1 MNDRPPLPSLPLT
14 FFRAPLG
21 ALLALALYVAPAA
34 AQTQAHGRGE
44 RFVDSLV
51 ARMTLDEKV
60 GQLNMTPADWNQTG
74 PRAPAGG
81 EQMVREG
88 KIGSFLNF
96 WGAGPTREMQ
106 RIAVEQS
113 RLHVPLLFSQ
123 DVIHGW
129 RTVFPVSLAEAASF
143 DTAAVRGAARIASI
157 EASAHGIHWT
167 FAPMVDIARDP
178 RWGRIVEG
186 AGEDPF
192 LGAAM
197 AAARVRGFQGDGG
210 WRQMRQGDAPA
221 SRMLATAKHFAA
233 YGAAEGGRDYNT
245 ADVSERSLWEVYLP
259 PFQAAVRAGVGSIM
273 ASFNDIGG
281 TPSHANRWLL
291 DDVLRRRWRYD
302 GLIVSD
308 WSGIQEVIAHG
319 VAATA
324 EDAVVLAMRAG
335 VDVDMSDALYA
346 KHLANAV
353 RTNRVPLALVDSA
366 VKRVLR
372 VKQALGLFDD
382 PYRYSD
388 TTRQRAV
395 TLTAS
400 NRAAARELARKAIVL
415 LRNERTG
422 DTPALPLAK
431 GLRSVAVI
439 GALADSRTAVLGSWN
454 GAGRPEDAV
463 TVLAGIRSAL
473 PSANVTYERGA
484 PVESLSTAGFASAV
498 QAARAADAV
507 VLVLGEHAELTGEAS
522 SRASIELPGSQLAL
536 AQAVVAGVR
545 AETPTKPIVA
555 VLMNG
560 RPLAVPW
567 LAENVPAIVESWLLG
582 VEHGNAVADVLF
594 GDANPSGKLP
604 VTMPRA
610 TGQVPLHYAHKNT
623 GRPADQRN
631 HYTSKYLDLP
641 WTPLYV
647 FGHGL
652 SYTSFRYANLRL
664 GAASGRAAD
673 SVRVSVDV
681 VNAGSR
687 AGDEV
692 AQLYVRDDAAS
703 VARPV
708 RELRGFRRVTLRP
721 GETRTVDFVL
731 RPADLALYRLDMRQV
746 VEPGTFTLWA
756 GGSSD
761 ASLSATYRVVGDT
774 LTLAPAPPRMR

>member
-1 MNDRPPLPSLPLT
+1 MTDRYSLPHLPRGWL
-14 FFRAPLG
+14 RAPAR
-21 ALLALALYVAPAA
+21 ALLAITVGAAAAAGQTPAA
-34 AQTQAHGRGE
+34 GRAD
-44 RFVDSLV
+44 RVVDSLL

-74 PRAPAGG
+74 PHAPAGG
-81 EQMVREG
+81 EQLVREG

-96 WGAGPTREMQ
+96 CGAAPTRAMQ
-106 RIAVEQS
+106 RVAVEQS
-113 RLHVPLLFSQ
+113 RLHIPLLFSQ

-129 RTVFPVSLAEAASF
+129 RTVFPVSLAEAASW
-143 DTAAVRGAARIASI
+143 DTAAVRGAARIASV

-186 AGEDPF
+186 AGEDPY
-192 LGAAM
+192 LGEAM
-197 AAARVRGFQGDGG
+197 ADARVRGFQGDGG
-210 WRQMRQGDAPA
+210 WRRIRDGDEPA

-245 ADVSERSLWEVYLP
+245 ADISERTVWEVYLP
-259 PFQAAVRAGVGSIM
+259 PFQAAVRAGTGSVM

-281 TPSHANRWLL
+281 TPSHASRWLL
-291 DDVLRRRWRYD
+291 DDVLRRRWSYD
-302 GLIVSD
+302 GLVVSD
-308 WSGIQEVIAHG
+308 WSGIQELIAHG
-319 VAATA
+319 VAATPD
-324 EDAVVLAMRAG
+324 DAVVLAMRAG
-335 VDVDMSDALYA
+335 VDVDMSDALYS
-346 KHLANAV
+346 KHLADAV
-353 RTNRVPLALVDSA
+353 RAKRVPLALVDSA

-395 TLTAS
+395 TLTAA
-400 NRAAARELARKAIVL
+400 NRAAARELARRAIVL
-415 LRNERTG
+415 LKNDRVG
-422 DTPALPLAK
+422 SAPALPLAK
-431 GLRSVAVI
+431 GVRSVAVI
-439 GALADSRTAVLGSWN
+439 GALADDRKAVLGSWN

-463 TVLAGIRSAL
+463 TVLAGIRAAL
-473 PSANVTYERGA
+473 PEARVSYERGA
-484 PVESLSTAGFASAV
+484 PVESLSTAGFAAAV
-498 QAARAADAV
+498 QAAREADAV
-507 VLVLGEHAELTGEAS
+507 VLVLGEHADLSGEAS

-536 AQAVVAGVR
+536 AQAVVTAVR
-545 AETPTKPIVA
+545 GETPAKPVVA

-567 LAENVPAIVESWLLG
+567 LAENVPAVVESWLLG

-604 VTMPRA
+604 VTVPRA
-610 TGQVPLHYAHKNT
+610 TGQVPIYYAHRNT
-623 GRPADQRN
+623 GRPAAQEN

-652 SYTSFRYANLRL
+652 SYTTFRYANLRV
-664 GAASGRAAD
+664 GAPSGPARDA
-673 SVRVSVDV
+673 VRVSVDV
-681 VNAGSR
+681 TNTGPR

-692 AQLYVRDDAAS
+692 VQLYVRDDVAS
-703 VARPV
+703 LARPV
-708 RELRGFRRVTLRP
+708 RELRGFRRIALRP
-721 GETRTVDFVL
+721 GETRTVELVL
-731 RPADLALYRLDMRQV
+731 RPVDLAFYRLDMRQV

-761 ASLSATYRVVGDT
+761 ATLSATYRVVGDT
-774 LTLAPAPPRMR
+774 LTLAPAPPRIR